1 MHDTV
6 APRRTGELD
15 EPELVRRL
23 QRGDGAAFDEAYR
36 RHHARLH
43 GFVARMHGRRD
54 GVDDVLQETWL
65 RLARHA
71 VRLRPDT
78 QLGAWLFT
86 VARNLV
92 LGRQRWR
99 LLDAERLIGF
109 ARMPAPDEPTPFDL
123 SQASET
129 ERRLELALAALPVK
143 YREVLLLIAIE
154 GLTPQAAA
162 AILELKPE
170 ATRQRLARARAM
182 MQTLLEDGR

>member
-1 MHDTV
+1 MDGIATTR
-6 APRRTGELD
+6 ASELD
-15 EPELVRRL
+15 EPEFVRRL
-23 QRGDGAAFDEAYR
+23 QLGDGAAFDEAYR
-36 RHHARLH
+36 RHHVRLH

-65 RLARHA
+65 RLARNA
-71 VRLRPDT
+71 AGLRPDT

-92 LGRQRWR
+92 LGRHRWR
-99 LLDAERLIGF
+99 LLDADRLLGF
-109 ARMPAPDEPTPFDL
+109 ARMPTPDEPTPFDL
-123 SQASET
+123 SQANET
-129 ERRLELALAALPVK
+129 ERRIELALATLPVK
-143 YREVLLLIAIE
+143 YREVLLLVAVE

-170 ATRQRLARARAM
+170 ATRQRLARARSM

>member
-1 MHDTV
+1 MQDDVV
-6 APRRTGELD
+6 AENARELG

-23 QRGDGAAFDEAYR
+23 QAGDGAAFDEAYR

-71 VRLRPDT
+71 ARLRADT

-92 LGRQRWR
+92 LGRNRWR
-99 LLDAERLIGF
+99 LLDADRLLGF
-109 ARMPAPDEPTPFDL
+109 GRQPAPDEPTPFDL
-123 SQASET
+123 SSANET
-129 ERRLELALAALPVK
+129 ERRLELALAMLPVR
-143 YREVLLLIAIE
+143 YREVLLLVAVE

-162 AILELKPE
+162 VILELKPE

-182 MQTLLEDGR
+182 MQTLIEDGR